1 MVLRM
6 GETRPRDFSPQ
17 ELGFTP
23 QRAVP
28 WLNPRLLAGTGVRTL
43 FSDLFGAYLDKREMQ
58 AVLGEN
64 RHDYSAADELWID
77 YTADVGDGFDATY
90 SIASLIARPTLE
102 VPGPDG
108 SPHVLPAVISW
119 CSAATRSI
127 RRRPARPMATDGRAR
142 TEPRCRRRPRTPP
155 ISTRCRATTTGT
167 TG

>member
-1 MVLRM
+1 M

-23 QRAVP
+23 QRPVP

-64 RHDYSAADELWID
+64 RHDYSAANELWID

-90 SIASLIARPTLE
+90 SIASLIARPTLD

-108 SPHVLPAVISW
+108 SPHVLPRGDLLVLGGDQVYPTPSGKAYGDRW
-119 CSAATRSI
+119 KG
-127 RRRPARPMATDGRAR
+127 PYRADAYFA
-142 TEPRCRRRPRTPP
+142 E
-155 ISTRCRATTTGT
+155 
-167 TG
+167 